1 MTKLVRAALCL
12 TALTML
18 AVALPAATITLS
30 DLTDGFPTITTSP
43 DISVTSTAFSFEQV
57 IITGLL
63 PNVTIAPGMRSVI
76 LTEPGSDPFGPPQ
89 SDFVTLTI
97 VAGAPFTLLFESDGA
112 TNYLANVAALPPTT
126 PTLPENGAAQDVSS
140 LLGLASGTLT
150 ITVQS
155 DLATLEPEPDVR
167 FLFASG
173 LLLIGAALVR
183 LKRPSRSQG

>member
-1 MTKLVRAALCL
+1 
-12 TALTML
+12 ML

-183 LKRPSRSQG
+183 LKRPSSS